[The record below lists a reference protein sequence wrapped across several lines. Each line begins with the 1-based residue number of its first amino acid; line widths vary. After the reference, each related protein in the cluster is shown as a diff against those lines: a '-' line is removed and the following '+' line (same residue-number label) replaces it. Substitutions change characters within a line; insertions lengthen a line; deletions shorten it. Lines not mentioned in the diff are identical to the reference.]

1 MDLIK
6 CRICGS
12 RHRLGAAHVWP
23 EPPRTPKRKS
33 NITPVELA
41 NKPEDMRNSTK
52 DMTNLTNTLTNK
64 PSLTNKPANPSA
76 TYRYREAE
84 KWRRYMRDYMRQKRA
99 KVSDR
104 RKAGA

>member
-41 NKPEDMRNSTK
+41 NKPEDMSNSTK
-52 DMTNLTNTLTNK
+52 DMTNLTNK
-64 PSLTNKPANPSA
+64 PSLTNTSANPSA
-76 TYRYREAE
+76 TYRYREAG